1 MVCRMVVVETQ
12 AIVQGEV
19 MSYLPRILRK
29 NTEVLIP
36 NVYLTVAIRLQ
47 QATRHAR
54 NVGFCRGQVRGGRP
68 TGWVSERD
76 IVGFQSS
83 LEWGGHYS
91 DERNGSVEKVILA
104 TEP

>member
-1 MVCRMVVVETQ
+1 MIVVETQ

-19 MSYLPRILRK
+19 MSYLPRILGK
-29 NTEVLIP
+29 NPQVLIP
-36 NVYLTVAIRLQ
+36 GVYLTVAVRLQ

-54 NVGFCRGQVRGGRP
+54 NVGLRRGQVRRGRP
-68 TGWVSERD
+68 AGWVSERD
-76 IVGFQSS
+76 VVGFQSS